1 MHPEVREADHCRVDP
16 GISAVVQ
23 KAVLGAMLR
32 TLDRGRTPRNEY
44 DNGQESALG
53 GIRASES
60 NLTSQWIE

>member
-53 GIRASES
+53 GIR
-60 NLTSQWIE
+60 